1 MVMIQLE
8 GLQGEEGQEESQ
20 DMVQVPS
27 GVSYWV
33 VHDCH
38 NQILNNHKNGI
49 NYHQQFK
56 INKVEQ
62 NLVICK
68 W

>member
-27 GVSYWV
+27 GVSYRV

-49 NYHQQFK
+49 NYHQQF
-56 INKVEQ
+56 
-62 NLVICK
+62 
-68 W
+68 